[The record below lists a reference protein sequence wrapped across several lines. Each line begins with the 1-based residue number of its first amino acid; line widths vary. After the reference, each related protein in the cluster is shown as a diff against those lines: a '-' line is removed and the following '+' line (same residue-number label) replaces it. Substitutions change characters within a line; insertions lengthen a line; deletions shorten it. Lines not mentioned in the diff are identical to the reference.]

1 MKIAIAIQYC
11 QSVGTYQATGFEKI
25 LNHQLWHR
33 ICQFKGHSLTDQLGF
48 FVSLLPRRNE

>member
-33 ICQFKGHSLTDQLGF
+33 ICQFKGHSLTDQLGSF
-48 FVSLLPRRNE
+48 CFIITKQE